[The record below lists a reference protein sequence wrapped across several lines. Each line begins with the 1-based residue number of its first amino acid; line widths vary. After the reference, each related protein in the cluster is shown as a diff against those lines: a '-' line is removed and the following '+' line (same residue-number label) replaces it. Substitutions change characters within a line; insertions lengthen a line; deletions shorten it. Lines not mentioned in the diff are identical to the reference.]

1 MTTKEYLWQV
11 DRLNSMIDNKLAE
24 IYQMKTL
31 VCSISV
37 TNESEKVKK
46 TFNQDKMGDTIAK
59 IVDME
64 TETNKM
70 IDDMLE
76 LKKKIIQQIE
86 YIENT
91 KYYDVLF
98 CRYIRKMTYEKIAE
112 KLNYSIVQVFR
123 IHEKALEEFENLY
136 GNEYLEK

>member
-86 YIENT
+86 CIENT